1 MSWRIHL
8 ANQAIQNL
16 HILPGKP
23 PTLVAWTSK
32 RRVHYYDLNRGL
44 LLSER
49 ILPKPPKV
57 EKRTDE
63 QWQTYIASLTGPD
76 KNFYLPYVRMG
87 STEMYS
93 TDDGKLRL
101 YKEKDDSLHMET
113 DGAEEDI
120 ALVGGERFISVDLD
134 RALGTLIGLDEDLK
148 LHVYQQNIRVGA
160 FELGLENDTD
170 LRPRIVVSR
179 GGGNIYATDGRSL
192 VSVDTS
198 GTVLKKQDLHYYVG
212 RMTCSPGGG
221 MVITTDMESGVM
233 RIYKGETLTL
243 THQKFVIDLVAS
255 ATQIQLMADL
265 PPTTTAISA
274 IAAYNRGVIAFAMS
288 GVVCVTNVEA
298 LDEVPRPKALL

>member
-1 MSWRIHL
+1 MAWRIHL

-16 HILPGKP
+16 QILPTKP
-23 PTLVAWTSK
+23 PILAAWTSK
-32 RRVHYYDLNRGL
+32 RRLHYYDLNRGL

-49 ILPKPPKV
+49 VLPSPPKV
-57 EKRTDE
+57 ARTEDD
-63 QWQTYIASLTGPD
+63 WQSYVAQLTSPE
-76 KNFYLPYVRMG
+76 NNVYLPYVRMR
-87 STEMYS
+87 STDMYS

-101 YKEKDDSLHMET
+101 YRDANDRIAMET
-113 DGAEEDI
+113 DGIEEELSI
-120 ALVGGERFISVDLD
+120 IGGERFISVDLD
-134 RALGTLIGLDEDLK
+134 RALGTVVGLDESLK
-148 LHVYQQNIRVGA
+148 LHIYQQNIRVGA

-170 LRPRIVVSR
+170 LRPNVVVSR

-192 VSVDTS
+192 VSADTS
-198 GTVLKKQDLHYYVG
+198 GTVLKKLDLHYYVG

-233 RIYKGETLTL
+233 RIYRGETLTL
-243 THQKFVIDLVAS
+243 THQKFVIDLVTD
-255 ATQIQLMADL
+255 ATQIQLLADL

-288 GVVCVTNVEA
+288 GVICVTDVES